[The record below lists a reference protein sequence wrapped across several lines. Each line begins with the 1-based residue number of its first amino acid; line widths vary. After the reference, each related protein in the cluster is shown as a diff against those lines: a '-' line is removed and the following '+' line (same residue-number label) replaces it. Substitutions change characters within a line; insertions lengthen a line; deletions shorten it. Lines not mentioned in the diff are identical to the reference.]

1 MCVCVC
7 VCDFDLSNH
16 SQARTVPPIT
26 AAATTLVSTPNTVAA
41 DDLASVST

>member
-1 MCVCVC
+1 MCVC

-26 AAATTLVSTPNTVAA
+26 AAAAATAAVAA
-41 DDLASVST
+41 DDLASVSTE